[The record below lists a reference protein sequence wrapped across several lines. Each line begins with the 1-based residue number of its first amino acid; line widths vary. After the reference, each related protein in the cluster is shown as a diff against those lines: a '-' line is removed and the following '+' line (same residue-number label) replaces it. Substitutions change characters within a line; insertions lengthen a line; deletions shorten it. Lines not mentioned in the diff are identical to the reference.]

1 MFLIRKKRRKRKRKI
16 LTSDEVHELQ
26 TYIER
31 SIAMVLSY
39 PQKHQLFFW
48 ASSTLFL
55 MSDITWAGS
64 GAPNTELPATMQFAP
79 AEAASAMVEGPK
91 PPSTWKPNRKKYIHV
106 HFHSRVFQK
115 KHTIILNLTNL
126 NLYMQVLGWVGEK
139 KTTSSFTFSFLNL
152 STDFSQSY
160 TSYSIP
166 KSP

>member
-1 MFLIRKKRRKRKRKI
+1 MFLIRKKRRKRKRKF

-106 HFHSRVFQK
+106 HVP
-115 KHTIILNLTNL
+115 
-126 NLYMQVLGWVGEK
+126 
-139 KTTSSFTFSFLNL
+139 L
-152 STDFSQSY
+152 S
-160 TSYSIP
+160 SIP
-166 KSP
+166 KKTYDHSKPHKLKLVYAGFGVSGREKDHFFVYFFIS